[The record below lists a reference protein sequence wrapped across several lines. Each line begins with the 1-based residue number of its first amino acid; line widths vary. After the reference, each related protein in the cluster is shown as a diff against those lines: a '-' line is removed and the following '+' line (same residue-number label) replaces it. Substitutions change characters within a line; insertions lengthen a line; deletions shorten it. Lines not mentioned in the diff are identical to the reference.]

1 MRWITLAGAIVAT
14 INACRPINDGSAPLP
29 GRGWD
34 SLFMAV
40 VDMQFLFG
48 LVLYFGLSPFTKE
61 AFADFGAAMSN
72 SGLRFWAVEHAFGML
87 SAVVLVRMG
96 RVMSSNAKSLAAARR
111 RRLICFSIA
120 TLIMLASI
128 PWPGMSSGRPLF
140 RV

>member
-1 MRWITLAGAIVAT
+1 MRWITLIGAIVAT
-14 INACRPINDGSAPLP
+14 VNAFRPAPDSGDRLP

-40 VDMQFLFG
+40 VDLQFLFG

-61 AFADFGAAMSN
+61 AFADFGAAMAN
-72 SGLRFWAVEHAFGML
+72 GGLRFWAVEHAFGML
-87 SAVVLVRMG
+87 AAVVLVRVG
-96 RVMSSNAKSLAAARR
+96 RVMSANAKTSASARR

-128 PWPGMSSGRPLF
+128 PWPGLSNGRPLF